1 MGEVLIGAGG
11 WRYFNVPGDRLTKYA
26 KVFDFVEVN
35 SLFYRLL
42 PLDVV
47 ASWRKK
53 VPDSFVFTVKCNR
66 KITHIHGLANN
77 RESMKVLEYML
88 RVCRLLRSP
97 LLVMET
103 PPTLRVTCELL
114 RDFFSSS
121 PSKDVMYALE
131 IRGESDGK
139 ALEAMRELGL
149 IHVVDISRQ
158 EPSYYHDEITYSRL
172 FGKGVHNIYQF
183 DDDELLEISR
193 KAEASPSKRVMLSF
207 HTVKMYEDAARLKY
221 YHETGKFPQT
231 TGKTGIQSLEKV
243 LREDPFFPASRDD
256 LIAIHGWKI
265 IDLTHDK
272 RIRAAQLLSTLDPT
286 RRYHTVD
293 EVISN
298 IASKTEKT

>member
-1 MGEVLIGAGG
+1 MEVLVGAGG
-11 WRYFNVPGDRLTKYA
+11 WHYFNVPGDRLTAYA

-53 VPDSFVFTVKCNR
+53 VTESFVFTVKCNR
-66 KITHIHGLANN
+66 QITHTHGLANN

-97 LLVMET
+97 ILVMET
-103 PPTLRVTCELL
+103 PPNLRVTCELL

-131 IRGESDGK
+131 IRGEYDEK
-139 ALEAMRELGL
+139 AFETMRELGL
-149 IHVVDISRQ
+149 IHVVDMSRQ
-158 EPSYYHDEITYSRL
+158 EPIYYHDEITYSRL
-172 FGKGVHNIYQF
+172 FGKGFHNIYQF
-183 DDDELLEISR
+183 DDDELREISM
-193 KAEASPSKRVMLSF
+193 KAEASHSKRVMLSF
-207 HTVKMYEDAARLKY
+207 HTVKMYEDAARLKH
-221 YHETGKFPQT
+221 YHETGKFPQA
-231 TGKTGIQSLEKV
+231 TGKTGIRSLEKV
-243 LREDPFFPASRDD
+243 LREDPFFPVSRNE

-265 IDLTHDK
+265 IDLTPDK

-286 RRYHTVD
+286 KQYHTVD
-293 EVISN
+293 EVISE
-298 IASKTEKT
+298 IASKTKKT